1 MYSRILVPI
10 DGSATSDRGLTE
22 AIKLAQDQKAR
33 LRVLHVV
40 DEPFFIYDMAGYRS
54 DIKDAMREGGADLV
68 ARAEAAAAA
77 QGVEVETE
85 VVDAGSQAVAD
96 RILADA
102 KEWEADLIVMGTHG
116 RRGFATRVL
125 GSDAQAVLHGFA
137 APVLLVKARGAPG

>member
-1 MYSRILVPI
+1 
-10 DGSATSDRGLTE
+10 
-22 AIKLAQDQKAR
+22 
-33 LRVLHVV
+33 
-40 DEPFFIYDMAGYRS
+40 
-54 DIKDAMREGGADLV
+54 MREGGADLV
-68 ARAEAAAAA
+68 ARGKAAAVA
-77 QGVEVETE
+77 QGVEVETD

-102 KEWEADLIVMGTHG
+102 KEGQADLIVMGTHG